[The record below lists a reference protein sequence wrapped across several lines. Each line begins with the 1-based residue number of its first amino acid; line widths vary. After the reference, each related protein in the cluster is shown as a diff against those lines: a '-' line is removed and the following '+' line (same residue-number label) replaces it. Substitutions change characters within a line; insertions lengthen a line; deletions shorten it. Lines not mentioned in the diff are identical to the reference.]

1 MNLKD
6 MMSKEWEK
14 KGVCTLLLYLYK
26 IKEYI
31 KLFMVIKIRKTVSS
45 GWEGE

>member
-1 MNLKD
+1 
-6 MMSKEWEK
+6 MSKKWEK
-14 KGVCTLLLYLYK
+14 KEVCLSDSIYKK

-45 GWEGE
+45 GWEDE